1 VEPDPIPPLVLLQG
15 VSKVYQLGE
24 VEVPALR
31 SVSLRV
37 ARGEMVSIMGPSGSG
52 KSTALN
58 LIGTL
63 DRPSSGRYW
72 LDGVAVDSLNED
84 ELSLLRNAKIGFVF
98 QAFNLL
104 PRESALGNVELPM
117 MYAGVRPRDRRT
129 RALRALE
136 RVGLAD
142 RAHHLPTQLS
152 GGQQQRVSLAR
163 AIVNGPPLLLADEPT
178 GALDSAT
185 SAQVMEL
192 LGQLHAAGMTVV
204 IVTHDPAVAQ
214 HAARTIEFK
223 DGCIASDSAGRARP
237 LPAFQGPG

>member
-1 VEPDPIPPLVLLQG
+1 LILLEE
-15 VSKVYQLGE
+15 VSKVYRLGE

-31 SVSLRV
+31 SVSLRI
-37 ARGEMVSIMGPSGSG
+37 ARGEMVAITGSSGSG

-63 DRPSSGRYW
+63 DRPSSGSYR
-72 LDGVAVDSLNED
+72 LDGVAVDTLD
-84 ELSLLRNAKIGFVF
+84 ENALSLLRNAKIGFVF

-104 PRESALGNVELPM
+104 PRENALGNVELPM

-129 RALRALE
+129 RALHALE

-163 AIVNGPPLLLADEPT
+163 AIVNSPLLLLADEPT
-178 GALDSAT
+178 GALDSVT

-192 LGQLHAAGMTVV
+192 LGELHAGGMTVV
-204 IVTHDPAVAQ
+204 IVTHDAAVAQ
-214 HAARTIEFK
+214 HASRRIVFK
-223 DGCIASDSAGRARP
+223 DGRVASDSIAFDGAAPVSPPP
-237 LPAFQGPG
+237 LFLGQA